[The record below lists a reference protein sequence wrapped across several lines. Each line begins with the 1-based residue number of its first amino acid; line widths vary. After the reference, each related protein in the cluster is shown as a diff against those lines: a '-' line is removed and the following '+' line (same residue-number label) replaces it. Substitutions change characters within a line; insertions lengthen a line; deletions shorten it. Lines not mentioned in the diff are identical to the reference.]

1 MKLILA
7 IFLLFA
13 MILQISCG
21 PRTSAYRGSSSYT
34 PNVVNSKTGFNDA
47 LFNENLLVIRKYIEF
62 GGVDINSK
70 VESGLYPLVY
80 AARFNKLKSLEFLL
94 KNKADPNLKDPVSGQ
109 TALFSATSHE
119 AINLMLNYGA
129 DVSIKDKNN
138 RTAYNIVDKSIRNIL
153 SDGVVFSSISKGDLN
168 KYIKEKLPLSKTDH
182 QGNTALHVAA
192 KNSHA
197 HIIKY
202 LLQKG
207 ITVNSKNKKSE
218 TALDLVKSKKNLAA
232 KILSCKQNKHCK
244 SVRSFSDYI
253 AARCSG
259 KSSPTTCQA
268 ATSKDIHGVF
278 TSDRILNR
286 MAGLEFA
293 ASCEK
298 FEYKKCHNY
307 SLKYNNS
314 GYSDKAKQAL
324 ENFKK
329 KGELLFTKNC
339 GETGTKW
346 ACKKFIETHEGLIEE
361 SRSRHALLVLSQ
373 ACRVNEDGW
382 IYQGKQ
388 CKGSWVHGEGK
399 SVNSEKNL
407 SFIGLYRNGKRVKGL
422 VSYNNQ
428 PMFDGVISNGR
439 PNGAGICFYKGDPE
453 KCEFYK
459 GKRVDVI
466 YKQRLVNAEQERR
479 MDVKLAEMKRMQE
492 QQNARIS
499 QIQGQVRSNKSQVTN
514 KSSGGIGQQIGDYA
528 LKKAGE
534 KVMDKLFDR
543 LF

>member
-1 MKLILA
+1 MKLILV

-13 MILQISCG
+13 MMLQISCG
-21 PRTSAYRGSSSYT
+21 PRTSSYRGSYT
-34 PNVVNSKTGFNDA
+34 PSLVDSKTGFNDA
-47 LFNENLLVIRKYIEF
+47 LFSERLLLIRKFIVS
-62 GGVDINSK
+62 GVDINSK
-70 VESGLYPLVY
+70 VESGLYPLEY
-80 AARFNKLKSLEFLL
+80 AVRFNKLKSLEFLL

-109 TALFSATSHE
+109 TALFSAASLE
-119 AINLMLNYGA
+119 AINLMLKYGA
-129 DVSIKDKNN
+129 DVSIKDSNN
-138 RTAYNIVDKSIRNIL
+138 RTAYDVVDKSIRDVL
-153 SDGVVFSSISKGDLN
+153 STGLVFSSVSRGDLN
-168 KYIKEKLPLSKTDH
+168 KYIKENLPLSKKDH
-182 QGNTALHVAA
+182 QGDTALHVAA
-192 KNSHA
+192 KKNHV

-207 ITVNSKNKKSE
+207 IAVNAKNKNSE
-218 TALDLVKSKKNLAA
+218 TALDLVKDTKNLVA
-232 KILSCKQNKHCK
+232 KLLSCKQNKHCK
-244 SVRSFSDYI
+244 SVRSFTEYI
-253 AARCSG
+253 SVSCSV
-259 KSSPTTCQA
+259 KSSRTTCQA

-278 TSDRILNR
+278 TSNKILDQI
-286 MAGLEFA
+286 AGLAFSN
-293 ASCEK
+293 SCEK
-298 FEYKKCHNY
+298 FSYTKCYNY
-307 SLKYNNS
+307 SVKYSNS
-314 GYSDKAKQAL
+314 KYFNKAKRAL
-324 ENFKK
+324 ESFKT
-329 KGELLFTKNC
+329 KGELLFAKKC

-346 ACKKFIETHEGLIEE
+346 ACKKFIETHKGLIEE
-361 SRSRHALLVLSQ
+361 SRSNHAILVLSQ

-439 PNGAGICFYKGDPE
+439 PNGEGICFYKGDPE

-466 YKQRLVNAEQERR
+466 FKQRLANAEQERK
-479 MDVKLAEMKRMQE
+479 MDAKLAEMKRMQE

-514 KSSGGIGQQIGDYA
+514 KSSGGIGKQIGDYA

-534 KVMDKLFDR
+534 KVMDSLFDR

>member
-1 MKLILA
+1 MKLILS

-13 MILQISCG
+13 MMLQISCG
-21 PRTSAYRGSSSYT
+21 PRTNVYRGSYT
-34 PNVVNSKTGFNDA
+34 PSLVDSKTGFNDA
-47 LFNENLLVIRKYIEF
+47 LFNENLLLVRKFIVS
-62 GGVDINSK
+62 GIDINSK
-70 VESGLYPLVY
+70 VESGMYPLVY

-94 KNKADPNLKDPVSGQ
+94 KNKANPNLKDPVSGQ
-109 TALFSATSHE
+109 TALFSATSLE
-119 AINLMLNYGA
+119 AIKLMLEYGA

-138 RTAYNIVDKSIRNIL
+138 RTAYYVVDKSIRNIL
-153 SDGVVFSSISKGDLN
+153 GSGLVFLSVSKGDLN
-168 KYIKEKLPLSKTDH
+168 KYIKEKMPLSKTD
-182 QGNTALHVAA
+182 QLGNTALHVAA
-192 KNSHA
+192 KYDHA
-197 HIIKY
+197 HIVKY
-202 LLQKG
+202 LLKKKVP
-207 ITVNSKNKKSE
+207 VNAKNKKSE
-218 TALDLVKSKKNLAA
+218 TALDLVISKKNLVA
-232 KILSCKQNKHCK
+232 KLLACEQNKYCK
-244 SVRSFSDYI
+244 SVRSFNDYI
-253 AARCSG
+253 ATHCSEN
-259 KSSPTTCQA
+259 SALATCQS

-298 FEYKKCHNY
+298 FEYNKCHNY
-307 SLKYNNS
+307 SVKYSNS
-314 GYSDKAKQAL
+314 QYSDKAKQAL
-324 ENFKK
+324 DNFKK

-346 ACKKFIETHEGLIEE
+346 ACKKFINTHEGLIEE
-361 SRSRHALLVLSQ
+361 SRSTHALLVLSQ

-479 MDVKLAEMKRMQE
+479 MDAKLAEMKRMQE
-492 QQNARIS
+492 KQNDRIS
-499 QIQGQVRSNKSQVTN
+499 QLQGQVQSSKSQVVN
-514 KSSGGIGQQIGDYA
+514 KNSGGIGHQIGDYA